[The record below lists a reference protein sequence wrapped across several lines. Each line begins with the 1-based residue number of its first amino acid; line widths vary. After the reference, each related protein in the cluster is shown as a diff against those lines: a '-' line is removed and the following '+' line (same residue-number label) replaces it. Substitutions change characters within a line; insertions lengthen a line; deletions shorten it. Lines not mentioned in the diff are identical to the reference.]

1 MVALQHID
9 NLSRKYPASHP
20 VATGIGTSQTVL
32 HILLSLHTSQKS
44 ILENLLLFA
53 NGDIAKSYKINFYS
67 QNLEKVEQPHL
78 RKSLICLRLNNEESY
93 LNMMDI
99 SFAVCTSAP
108 LIHLLDFILVLN
120 VTFPSSECI
129 GHLLK
134 YY

>member
-1 MVALQHID
+1 MV
-9 NLSRKYPASHP
+9 
-20 VATGIGTSQTVL
+20 TSQ
-32 HILLSLHTSQKS
+32 
-44 ILENLLLFA
+44 
-53 NGDIAKSYKINFYS
+53 KSYKINFYS
-67 QNLEKVEQPHL
+67 QNLEKVEQLHL

-99 SFAVCTSAP
+99 SFAVCTSAS